1 MALPAAAQFYSLGS
15 EPAGVKWYHL
25 RTADFDVIYPKGLD
39 SLARVYAS
47 TLERYKMPV
56 GATAGYYPNQ
66 LYSKRLPVILHPWT
80 ANSNGMVA
88 WTPRRM
94 ELLTTPTS
102 VAPMP
107 QPWEEHLVSHE
118 SRHVAQMQFVN
129 EKPYRVASW
138 FLGELTAGAV
148 SAIYCGPS
156 FFEGDAVAAETE
168 LSTTGRGRSASFL
181 EYYRAAFREGD
192 TRDFWRWRY
201 GSLKY
206 YTPDY
211 YKVGYITMAGLRSV
225 YDCPDFTARYYERL
239 FRGKWHLPFFNMQ
252 GTVKEVSGKRFRD
265 AFTEICDTLQ
275 GRWARDEAAR
285 APFMPSRPLTL
296 DSRHFTEYTSTCYM
310 DSVLYC
316 VRGGVT
322 APPAL
327 VRVDTAGQVSRVAPF
342 AYSTSALKGD
352 DNLRRI
358 YWSEVVP
365 DARWELK
372 SYSELWYTKMD
383 GRRQRFSRRT
393 RWYNPSPSCDGMVVS
408 ATEYP
413 FSGGS
418 ALVLVDALKGKVLR
432 RIKAPDGMQISES
445 EWIGN
450 DVYVTAVTSGGLGIW
465 RMDGDGFKL
474 VLDCGSVNVKGLFRR
489 GGELCFTADLTGV
502 DELYAL
508 DPEGGSVVR
517 LSSSP
522 QGGGSYRFSPDGRY
536 LVFSGLGTG
545 GRNLQL
551 TCTDL
556 LPSPAPADFT
566 RTHRYEFAEDL
577 KSGAGEVSEAISGD
591 VEDTPLPYNRLGH
604 LFRFHSWAPVYVDYD
619 AIEDMSFETLTTTA
633 GLGATAF
640 FQNHLNTMTGVVAY
654 NAAPGKEA
662 WSHRGEVR
670 FTYSGFYPVIEAN
683 FSISSVPPSLY
694 FLKTQ
699 FSDFGYYITL
709 SSEQMT
715 GRPSVN
721 TGLTMYVPLRGSSG
735 GWYRGLVPQ
744 LKWTVSNSFFTHGSF
759 APMNRVTAS
768 LRAYIMES
776 TPPARIYPRFGIG
789 LEGGWSGRP
798 WAQNILTSCAYLYGY
813 GYVPGFMDTHGIRLS
828 AIAQMPT
835 SDALFNERYA
845 AVLPRGM
852 AGYASLANKVANYSL
867 QTRFTADYAFPF
879 APLDW
884 SGMGPVAYLRN
895 FECTLHGDY
904 SYLYSRNES
913 KVLASVGADLCAVLG
928 NLLWIP
934 EDTRLGVS
942 YYYNIGAPAG
952 ESPHYWGAV
961 FNVSF

>member
-1 MALPAAAQFYSLGS
+1 
-15 EPAGVKWYHL
+15 
-25 RTADFDVIYPKGLD
+25 
-39 SLARVYAS
+39 
-47 TLERYKMPV
+47 
-56 GATAGYYPNQ
+56 
-66 LYSKRLPVILHPWT
+66 
-80 ANSNGMVA
+80 
-88 WTPRRM
+88 
-94 ELLTTPTS
+94 
-102 VAPMP
+102 
-107 QPWEEHLVSHE
+107 
-118 SRHVAQMQFVN
+118 
-129 EKPYRVASW
+129 
-138 FLGELTAGAV
+138 
-148 SAIYCGPS
+148 
-156 FFEGDAVAAETE
+156 
-168 LSTTGRGRSASFL
+168 
-181 EYYRAAFREGD
+181 
-192 TRDFWRWRY
+192 
-201 GSLKY
+201 
-206 YTPDY
+206 
-211 YKVGYITMAGLRSV
+211 
-225 YDCPDFTARYYERL
+225 
-239 FRGKWHLPFFNMQ
+239 
-252 GTVKEVSGKRFRD
+252 
-265 AFTEICDTLQ
+265 
-275 GRWARDEAAR
+275 
-285 APFMPSRPLTL
+285 
-296 DSRHFTEYTSTCYM
+296 YM

-316 VRGGVT
+316 VRGGAT

-327 VRVDTAGQVSRVAPF
+327 VRVDTAGKVSRVAPF

-465 RMDGDGFKL
+465 RLDGDGFKL

-508 DPEGGSVVR
+508 DPEGGSVMR

-536 LVFSGLGTG
+536 LVSSSLGIG

-551 TCTDL
+551 TCTDS

-577 KSGAGEVSEAISGD
+577 KSSAGEVPEVLTDG
-591 VEDTPLPYNRLGH
+591 VEDTPLSYNRLVH

-904 SYLYSRNES
+904 SYLYNRHES

>member
-239 FRGKWHLPFFNMQ
+239 FRGKWPLPFFNMQ

-285 APFMPSRPLTL
+285 APFMPSRPLTF

-316 VRGGVT
+316 VRGGAT

-327 VRVDTAGQVSRVAPF
+327 VRVDTAGKVSRVAPF

-465 RMDGDGFKL
+465 RLDGDGFKL

-522 QGGGSYRFSPDGRY
+522 QGGGSYRFSPDRRRLAPSVQPPWASFPFPLLGSR
-536 LVFSGLGTG
+536 VRGL
-545 GRNLQL
+545 R
-551 TCTDL
+551 
-556 LPSPAPADFT
+556 
-566 RTHRYEFAEDL
+566 R
-577 KSGAGEVSEAISGD
+577 
-591 VEDTPLPYNRLGH
+591 
-604 LFRFHSWAPVYVDYD
+604 
-619 AIEDMSFETLTTTA
+619 
-633 GLGATAF
+633 
-640 FQNHLNTMTGVVAY
+640 
-654 NAAPGKEA
+654 
-662 WSHRGEVR
+662 HRGYELR
-670 FTYSGFYPVIEAN
+670 DAHYYRRPGRH
-683 FSISSVPPSLY
+683 SILPESS
-694 FLKTQ
+694 
-699 FSDFGYYITL
+699 
-709 SSEQMT
+709 
-715 GRPSVN
+715 
-721 TGLTMYVPLRGSSG
+721 
-735 GWYRGLVPQ
+735 
-744 LKWTVSNSFFTHGSF
+744 
-759 APMNRVTAS
+759 
-768 LRAYIMES
+768 
-776 TPPARIYPRFGIG
+776 
-789 LEGGWSGRP
+789 
-798 WAQNILTSCAYLYGY
+798 
-813 GYVPGFMDTHGIRLS
+813 
-828 AIAQMPT
+828 
-835 SDALFNERYA
+835 
-845 AVLPRGM
+845 
-852 AGYASLANKVANYSL
+852 
-867 QTRFTADYAFPF
+867 
-879 APLDW
+879 
-884 SGMGPVAYLRN
+884 
-895 FECTLHGDY
+895 
-904 SYLYSRNES
+904 
-913 KVLASVGADLCAVLG
+913 
-928 NLLWIP
+928 
-934 EDTRLGVS
+934 
-942 YYYNIGAPAG
+942 
-952 ESPHYWGAV
+952 
-961 FNVSF
+961 

>member
-1 MALPAAAQFYSLGS
+1 M
-15 EPAGVKWYHL
+15 
-25 RTADFDVIYPKGLD
+25 
-39 SLARVYAS
+39 
-47 TLERYKMPV
+47 
-56 GATAGYYPNQ
+56 
-66 LYSKRLPVILHPWT
+66 
-80 ANSNGMVA
+80 
-88 WTPRRM
+88 
-94 ELLTTPTS
+94 
-102 VAPMP
+102 
-107 QPWEEHLVSHE
+107 
-118 SRHVAQMQFVN
+118 
-129 EKPYRVASW
+129 
-138 FLGELTAGAV
+138 
-148 SAIYCGPS
+148 
-156 FFEGDAVAAETE
+156 
-168 LSTTGRGRSASFL
+168 
-181 EYYRAAFREGD
+181 
-192 TRDFWRWRY
+192 
-201 GSLKY
+201 
-206 YTPDY
+206 
-211 YKVGYITMAGLRSV
+211 
-225 YDCPDFTARYYERL
+225 
-239 FRGKWHLPFFNMQ
+239 
-252 GTVKEVSGKRFRD
+252 
-265 AFTEICDTLQ
+265 
-275 GRWARDEAAR
+275 
-285 APFMPSRPLTL
+285 
-296 DSRHFTEYTSTCYM
+296 
-310 DSVLYC
+310 
-316 VRGGVT
+316 
-322 APPAL
+322 
-327 VRVDTAGQVSRVAPF
+327 APF

-450 DVYVTAVTSGGLGIW
+450 NVYVTAVTSGGLGIW
-465 RMDGDGFKL
+465 RLDGEGFKL
-474 VLDCGSVNVKGLFRR
+474 VLDCGNVNVKGLFRR

-536 LVFSGLGTG
+536 LVSSGLGIG
-545 GRNLQL
+545 GRNLLL
-551 TCTDL
+551 TCTDS
-556 LPSPAPADFT
+556 LPSPAQADFT

-577 KSGAGEVSEAISGD
+577 KSSAAEVPEVLPDG
-591 VEDTPLPYNRLGH
+591 VEDSPLPYNRLGH

>member
-1 MALPAAAQFYSLGS
+1 M
-15 EPAGVKWYHL
+15 
-25 RTADFDVIYPKGLD
+25 
-39 SLARVYAS
+39 
-47 TLERYKMPV
+47 
-56 GATAGYYPNQ
+56 
-66 LYSKRLPVILHPWT
+66 
-80 ANSNGMVA
+80 
-88 WTPRRM
+88 
-94 ELLTTPTS
+94 
-102 VAPMP
+102 
-107 QPWEEHLVSHE
+107 
-118 SRHVAQMQFVN
+118 
-129 EKPYRVASW
+129 
-138 FLGELTAGAV
+138 
-148 SAIYCGPS
+148 
-156 FFEGDAVAAETE
+156 
-168 LSTTGRGRSASFL
+168 
-181 EYYRAAFREGD
+181 
-192 TRDFWRWRY
+192 
-201 GSLKY
+201 
-206 YTPDY
+206 
-211 YKVGYITMAGLRSV
+211 
-225 YDCPDFTARYYERL
+225 
-239 FRGKWHLPFFNMQ
+239 
-252 GTVKEVSGKRFRD
+252 
-265 AFTEICDTLQ
+265 
-275 GRWARDEAAR
+275 
-285 APFMPSRPLTL
+285 
-296 DSRHFTEYTSTCYM
+296 
-310 DSVLYC
+310 
-316 VRGGVT
+316 
-322 APPAL
+322 
-327 VRVDTAGQVSRVAPF
+327 
-342 AYSTSALKGD
+342 
-352 DNLRRI
+352 
-358 YWSEVVP
+358 
-365 DARWELK
+365 
-372 SYSELWYTKMD
+372 
-383 GRRQRFSRRT
+383 
-393 RWYNPSPSCDGMVVS
+393 
-408 ATEYP
+408 
-413 FSGGS
+413 
-418 ALVLVDALKGKVLR
+418 
-432 RIKAPDGMQISES
+432 
-445 EWIGN
+445 
-450 DVYVTAVTSGGLGIW
+450 
-465 RMDGDGFKL
+465 
-474 VLDCGSVNVKGLFRR
+474 
-489 GGELCFTADLTGV
+489 
-502 DELYAL
+502 
-508 DPEGGSVVR
+508 R

-536 LVFSGLGTG
+536 LVSSDLGIG

-551 TCTDL
+551 TCTDS

-577 KSGAGEVSEAISGD
+577 KSSAGEVPESLPDG
-591 VEDTPLPYNRLGH
+591 VEDSPLPYNRLGH

-904 SYLYSRNES
+904 SYLYNRQES

>member
-1 MALPAAAQFYSLGS
+1 M
-15 EPAGVKWYHL
+15 
-25 RTADFDVIYPKGLD
+25 
-39 SLARVYAS
+39 
-47 TLERYKMPV
+47 
-56 GATAGYYPNQ
+56 
-66 LYSKRLPVILHPWT
+66 
-80 ANSNGMVA
+80 
-88 WTPRRM
+88 
-94 ELLTTPTS
+94 
-102 VAPMP
+102 
-107 QPWEEHLVSHE
+107 
-118 SRHVAQMQFVN
+118 
-129 EKPYRVASW
+129 
-138 FLGELTAGAV
+138 
-148 SAIYCGPS
+148 
-156 FFEGDAVAAETE
+156 
-168 LSTTGRGRSASFL
+168 
-181 EYYRAAFREGD
+181 RA
-192 TRDFWRWRY
+192 
-201 GSLKY
+201 
-206 YTPDY
+206 
-211 YKVGYITMAGLRSV
+211 
-225 YDCPDFTARYYERL
+225 
-239 FRGKWHLPFFNMQ
+239 
-252 GTVKEVSGKRFRD
+252 
-265 AFTEICDTLQ
+265 
-275 GRWARDEAAR
+275 
-285 APFMPSRPLTL
+285 
-296 DSRHFTEYTSTCYM
+296 
-310 DSVLYC
+310 
-316 VRGGVT
+316 
-322 APPAL
+322 
-327 VRVDTAGQVSRVAPF
+327 DTAGQVSRVAPF

-465 RMDGDGFKL
+465 RLEGEGFKL

-489 GGELCFTADLTGV
+489 GGELCFTADLTCV

-536 LVFSGLGTG
+536 LVSSDLGTG

-551 TCTDL
+551 TCTDS

-577 KSGAGEVSEAISGD
+577 KSSAGEVPEVLPDG
-591 VEDTPLPYNRLGH
+591 VEVSPLPYNRLGH

-904 SYLYSRNES
+904 SYLYNRQES

-928 NLLWIP
+928 NFLWIP

-961 FNVSF
+961 FNVRF

>member
-1 MALPAAAQFYSLGS
+1 
-15 EPAGVKWYHL
+15 
-25 RTADFDVIYPKGLD
+25 
-39 SLARVYAS
+39 
-47 TLERYKMPV
+47 
-56 GATAGYYPNQ
+56 
-66 LYSKRLPVILHPWT
+66 
-80 ANSNGMVA
+80 
-88 WTPRRM
+88 
-94 ELLTTPTS
+94 
-102 VAPMP
+102 
-107 QPWEEHLVSHE
+107 
-118 SRHVAQMQFVN
+118 
-129 EKPYRVASW
+129 
-138 FLGELTAGAV
+138 
-148 SAIYCGPS
+148 
-156 FFEGDAVAAETE
+156 
-168 LSTTGRGRSASFL
+168 
-181 EYYRAAFREGD
+181 
-192 TRDFWRWRY
+192 
-201 GSLKY
+201 
-206 YTPDY
+206 
-211 YKVGYITMAGLRSV
+211 
-225 YDCPDFTARYYERL
+225 
-239 FRGKWHLPFFNMQ
+239 
-252 GTVKEVSGKRFRD
+252 
-265 AFTEICDTLQ
+265 
-275 GRWARDEAAR
+275 
-285 APFMPSRPLTL
+285 
-296 DSRHFTEYTSTCYM
+296 
-310 DSVLYC
+310 
-316 VRGGVT
+316 
-322 APPAL
+322 
-327 VRVDTAGQVSRVAPF
+327 
-342 AYSTSALKGD
+342 
-352 DNLRRI
+352 
-358 YWSEVVP
+358 
-365 DARWELK
+365 
-372 SYSELWYTKMD
+372 
-383 GRRQRFSRRT
+383 
-393 RWYNPSPSCDGMVVS
+393 
-408 ATEYP
+408 
-413 FSGGS
+413 
-418 ALVLVDALKGKVLR
+418 
-432 RIKAPDGMQISES
+432 
-445 EWIGN
+445 
-450 DVYVTAVTSGGLGIW
+450 
-465 RMDGDGFKL
+465 
-474 VLDCGSVNVKGLFRR
+474 
-489 GGELCFTADLTGV
+489 
-502 DELYAL
+502 
-508 DPEGGSVVR
+508 
-517 LSSSP
+517 
-522 QGGGSYRFSPDGRY
+522 
-536 LVFSGLGTG
+536 
-545 GRNLQL
+545 
-551 TCTDL
+551 
-556 LPSPAPADFT
+556 
-566 RTHRYEFAEDL
+566 
-577 KSGAGEVSEAISGD
+577 
-591 VEDTPLPYNRLGH
+591 
-604 LFRFHSWAPVYVDYD
+604 VYVDYD